1 MFLINEFTTSS
12 LLRCLNFYLYEVKE
26 DLEIFFF
33 EYLVALCLPFRE
45 YSILN
50 LRIVTLRDTI
60 LQTYLVQKHKLEP
73 GLDSGIWTLD
83 SGLWTLCIC
92 EVTGVGG

>member
-1 MFLINEFTTSS
+1 MTSS
-12 LLRCLNFYLYEVKE
+12 NSKIKVARCLNSYLYEVKE

-33 EYLVALCLPFRE
+33 KYLVALCLSFRK

-60 LQTYLVQKHKLEP
+60 LQTYLPEKHKLEP
-73 GLDSGIWTLD
+73 GLDSGIWSLD
-83 SGLWTLCIC
+83 SGLC
-92 EVTGVGG
+92 VYVK